1 MSNPDSRSAQVSP
14 SWPPRLTGRAR
25 RHPSREFAG
34 SEFSSPRTSE
44 LAVST
49 GPTPTGQ
56 LLRWDDLDPIEQTLL
71 VVASQEY
78 TLGRACGSWATR
90 PRRPIAMEMT
100 KHAAIKLF
108 DKGLIGF
115 FRVDVGYPDLG
126 MPDVER
132 VFADQSHWDCD
143 HQNSDHVGIYLTT
156 AGEDV
161 VLGP

>member
-1 MSNPDSRSAQVSP
+1 MSNPVSRSEQVSP
-14 SWPPRLTGRAR
+14 AWPPRSTGRTR
-25 RHPSREFAG
+25 RNPGRVSVT
-34 SEFSSPRTSE
+34 SEYSPPRTAE
-44 LAVST
+44 LGVHTVPS
-49 GPTPTGQ
+49 PTGQ
-56 LLRWDDLDPIEQTLL
+56 LLRWDGLDPIEQTLL

-78 TLGRACGSWATR
+78 TLGRACGSWAHR
-90 PRRPIAMEMT
+90 PRRPIAIEMT

-115 FRVDVGYPDLG
+115 YRVDDGYPDLG
-126 MPDVER
+126 VRDVER

-143 HQNSDHVGIYLTT
+143 HQNSDQVGIYLTT